1 MNPWV
6 LKASQQTGP
15 QDKTQ
20 GLDRGISV
28 ETLFSDNEQRD
39 VLIAQAIDMGLS
51 VLGAAAILI
60 IGLWLS
66 GVVKTRLASLLGKS
80 DKMDETVTQF
90 VAGLAKY
97 VVIIVTVIALLDQ
110 FGVET
115 TSLVAVV
122 GAAGLAIGLALQ
134 GTLSNVAAG
143 VMLLIFRPFKIGQF
157 VEVAGYAGSVK
168 AITLFVTELDTG
180 DNVRITLPNSSVWGS
195 SIKNYSFHET
205 RRLDI
210 TYGIGYESDI
220 NKAMAVIKAVIA
232 ADERAQGEPEPVVAV
247 SNLGDS
253 SVDIMVRVWCASG
266 NYWALKWDLLQAT
279 KEAFDKDGIS
289 IPYPSTSIYVEKQ
302 TG

>member
-1 MNPWV
+1 ME
-6 LKASQQTGP
+6 KF
-15 QDKTQ
+15 
-20 GLDRGISV
+20 
-28 ETLFSDNEQRD
+28 FSDSEQRD
-39 VLIAQAIDMGLS
+39 ALITQALDMGLS
-51 VLGAAAILI
+51 VLGALAILI

-66 GVVKTRLASLLGKS
+66 GAVKSRLAVILGKS

-97 VVIIVTVIALLDQ
+97 VVIIVTLIALLDQ

-168 AITLFVTELDTG
+168 AITLFVTEMDTG
-180 DNVRITLPNSSVWGS
+180 DNVRIILPNSSVWGS
-195 SIKNYSFHET
+195 SIKNFSFHEK
-205 RRLDI
+205 RRLDL
-210 TYGIGYESDI
+210 TFGVGYGDDI
-220 NKAMAVIKAVIA
+220 NKAMAVIKDVLAQ
-232 ADERAQGEPEPVVAV
+232 DTRAHSAPEPVVAV

-253 SVDIMVRVWCASG
+253 SVDIMVRVWCQASE
-266 NYWALKWDLLQAT
+266 YWALKWDLLQAV
-279 KEAFDKDGIS
+279 KEAFDAEKIS
-289 IPYPSTSIYVEKQ
+289 IPYPSSTVYMEKEQ
-302 TG
+302 E

>member
-1 MNPWV
+1 VNPWV

>member
-1 MNPWV
+1 MESFFGGNS
-6 LKASQQTGP
+6 AE
-15 QDKTQ
+15 
-20 GLDRGISV
+20 R
-28 ETLFSDNEQRD
+28 EAM
-39 VLIAQAIDMGLS
+39 IAQAIDMGLS

-66 GVVKTRLASLLGKS
+66 GVVQNRLAVLLGKS
-80 DKMDETVTQF
+80 EKMDQTVTQF

-97 VVIIVTVIALLDQ
+97 VVIIVTIIALLDQ

-168 AITLFVTELDTG
+168 AITLFVTEMDTG
-180 DNVRITLPNSSVWGS
+180 DNVRIIIPNSDVWGS
-195 SIKNYSFHET
+195 SIKNYNYHDT
-205 RRLDI
+205 RRLDL
-210 TYGIGYESDI
+210 TFGIGYGDDI
-220 NKAMAVIKAVIA
+220 NKAMAVIKSVIA
-232 ADERAQGEPEPVVAV
+232 TDERAHKSPEPVVAV

-253 SVDIMVRVWCASG
+253 SVDIMVRIWCVGSD
-266 NYWALKWDLLQAT
+266 YWGLKWHLLQAT
-279 KEAFDKDGIS
+279 KEAFDKDSIS
-289 IPYPSTSIYVEKQ
+289 IPYPSTSVYIEKQ
-302 TG
+302 AG